1 MFVFSNHTLLTSN
14 SQKDFEKLN
23 SGQKPP
29 FRYNCFK
36 GCDGMDD
43 KQIEIIRHFNREYT
57 QRLGILQ
64 KNVFNSEISWS
75 EARILMEISHLKNPT
90 PIKIS
95 NNLELDKSYVS
106 RVIKRL
112 NNLNYVEK
120 TTSKDDKRAKLLVVT
135 TTGKKVVED
144 LNTNSDE
151 QIKSMVSNLNK
162 QEQEEFYQ
170 SINALNKLLE
180 KGGINH
186 VED

>member
-1 MFVFSNHTLLTSN
+1 
-14 SQKDFEKLN
+14 
-23 SGQKPP
+23 
-29 FRYNCFK
+29 
-36 GCDGMDD
+36 MDD
-43 KQIEIIRHFNREYT
+43 KKIEVIRHFNREYT

-64 KNVFNSEISWS
+64 KNVFNSEISWA
-75 EARILMEISHLKNPT
+75 EARVLMEINYLQSPT

-112 NNLNYVEK
+112 NKLSYVEK
-120 TTSKDDKRAKLLVVT
+120 TTSEEDKRAKLLVLT
-135 TTGKKVVED
+135 PTGRTVVQQ

-151 QIKSMVSNLNK
+151 QIQSIVNNLDNE
-162 QEQEEFYQ
+162 EQEAFYQ
-170 SINALNKLLE
+170 SINTLNKLLA